1 MPKKMPFCEVGKYQP
16 GRFSEGISIFY
27 QQYGHGDI
35 KVLFIIGLAGT
46 HDSWHPQI
54 KGLTGADIP
63 NEEKVCHTKDKDG
76 DEAECSTD
84 ESHSSSFSDSL
95 KMPEFLVHNKDEEV
109 SLKNSIQVCSFDNR
123 GVGKSSVPKDKS
135 YYTTT
140 IMARDALALL
150 DHLGWS
156 KAHVCGHSMGA
167 MIAFKLAAIAPNR
180 ILSLALLNTTGGGF
194 QCLPKVDCTMISIM
208 LRFLKA
214 RTPEARADV
223 DLDTHY
229 TKEFLEAYVGN
240 VKRRA
245 ILYQEYVKNISSSGL
260 QQKYGFE
267 GHINACWTHHITSR
281 ECEIVQNSGFLV
293 AVIHGRHDIIAQV
306 RHARKIAKKLYP
318 VARMIEF
325 HGGHLVSNERPEE
338 VNKALIELIKSSESN
353 LQPHEWVNLSH
364 TEMGSGV
371 HDASS
376 QEEEEKIFYCTACF
390 YNTCR
395 NLQACLFYLLGL
407 FLTVWEYVKGFFL
420 SSRKERIEP
429 FGDHTS
435 VNDSNPPVKTSK
447 PGVVVPQ

>member
-1 MPKKMPFCEVGKYQP
+1 MPFCEVSKYQP

-27 QQYGHGDI
+27 KQYGHGDI
-35 KVLFIIGLAGT
+35 KVLLIIGLAGT
-46 HDSWHPQI
+46 HDSWYPQI
-54 KGLTGADIP
+54 KGLTGVDIS

-76 DEAECSTD
+76 DKTERSTD
-84 ESHSSSFSDSL
+84 GSHSPGFLDSL
-95 KMPEFLVHNKDEEV
+95 KMPELWDHNKDEEV
-109 SLKNSIQVCSFDNR
+109 SLKNSIQVCSLDNR
-123 GVGKSSVPKDKS
+123 GVGQSSVPKDKS

-150 DHLGWS
+150 DHLGWD

-194 QCLPKVDCTMISIM
+194 QCLPKVDCTMLSIM

-229 TKEFLEAYVGN
+229 TKEFLEAYVGS

-245 ILYQEYVKNISSSGL
+245 ILYQEYVKNISASGM
-260 QQKYGFE
+260 QQNYGFE
-267 GHINACWTHHITSR
+267 GHINACWTHQITSR
-281 ECEIVQNSGFLV
+281 EYEIVQNYGFLV

-306 RHARKIAKKLYP
+306 RHARQIAKKLYP
-318 VARMIEF
+318 VARMIEL

-338 VNKALIELIKSSESN
+338 VNHFLLELIKSTESN
-353 LQPHEWVNLSH
+353 LQPREWVNLSH
-364 TEMGSGV
+364 TEMGSGM

-376 QEEEEKIFYCTACF
+376 QKEEDNFFYCTAFF
-390 YNTCR
+390 YDTCR

-407 FLTVWEYVKGFFL
+407 FVSVFEYVKGFFL
-420 SSRKERIEP
+420 SLRKEKIEP

-435 VNDSNPPVKTSK
+435 LDDSNPPVGTSK
-447 PGVVVPQ
+447 SGVVVPQ